1 MPINHFP
8 KGSLGEITDKTLCK
22 CFLHINA
29 EVFQEK
35 SKGIL
40 RLFGA

>member
-8 KGSLGEITDKTLCK
+8 KGSLGEITDKTLRK

-40 RLFGA
+40 RHFGA